1 MTMTHSGNG
10 SSPDQMITRAITDSV
25 QVPPITTKDGIQSS
39 GWGISTQRG
48 TFLPAWGSRAREY
61 ALRDVYRMDEMG
73 LITGSF
79 TGITKTVASLGWEI
93 KGDDATDSMY
103 GDMAASQGWRL
114 RKNTGVEYFQEVF
127 RQANFGAGWGTF
139 ITQWMNDFLRYDAG
153 GYVEVIAAGDAYDKP
168 IGNVTGLAHLDPL
181 RCYPTGDPRYP
192 AVYYDR
198 YGGLHVMH
206 HSRVIRMVDMDDGDE
221 LHPGYGRSALS
232 RAIAI
237 AMQEVWISRYI
248 TSRLDDTPPPG
259 LTLIGGIT
267 RQEWGKTDQQYIAE
281 QSMDARTV
289 WGKRKFYFTPDPSIM
304 PKIESYEF
312 SSPPE
317 KFDWQVYTNINVDR
331 LANAIGVDRQE
342 LMQLMGGNIGS
353 GAQSIMLDQKAR
365 GKCIGYFLQEVERK
379 LNDVLPDNFTF
390 EWKQRDSQESM
401 ENARE
406 ALVWTDVAAKAGG
419 SLSNNEKRTLI
430 ANEVPS
436 IRDAINDTPRANDV
450 DIQPVIAEDN
460 TAGAVVAAPTPTTT
474 DTPQVQPVA
483 VAKEFI
489 TTQAMF
495 VQEIANLLTSAT
507 TLNPYIRLDRRGFG
521 ITMRSILKRYGE
533 MAYKDGMQQGGVS
546 VSELDLEDKTEY
558 MRVFME
564 QSQHVNGLA
573 DDVYVKKD
581 ITPANASSRAMLW
594 GKSLQQFNDQG
605 MMSANA
611 NGMYEWII
619 DTLNEN
625 CLTCSRMSG
634 QVHRLKTYNARQ
646 IYPRSNNLA
655 CGGWRCGCYLIRTT
669 LKARGRF

>member
-1 MTMTHSGNG
+1 M
-10 SSPDQMITRAITDSV
+10 
-25 QVPPITTKDGIQSS
+25 
-39 GWGISTQRG
+39 
-48 TFLPAWGSRAREY
+48 
-61 ALRDVYRMDEMG
+61 
-73 LITGSF
+73 
-79 TGITKTVASLGWEI
+79 
-93 KGDDATDSMY
+93 
-103 GDMAASQGWRL
+103 
-114 RKNTGVEYFQEVF
+114 
-127 RQANFGAGWGTF
+127 
-139 ITQWMNDFLRYDAG
+139 
-153 GYVEVIAAGDAYDKP
+153 
-168 IGNVTGLAHLDPL
+168 
-181 RCYPTGDPRYP
+181 
-192 AVYYDR
+192 
-198 YGGLHVMH
+198 
-206 HSRVIRMVDMDDGDE
+206 
-221 LHPGYGRSALS
+221 
-232 RAIAI
+232 
-237 AMQEVWISRYI
+237 
-248 TSRLDDTPPPG
+248 
-259 LTLIGGIT
+259 
-267 RQEWGKTDQQYIAE
+267 
-281 QSMDARTV
+281 
-289 WGKRKFYFTPDPSIM
+289 
-304 PKIESYEF
+304 
-312 SSPPE
+312 
-317 KFDWQVYTNINVDR
+317 
-331 LANAIGVDRQE
+331 
-342 LMQLMGGNIGS
+342 
-353 GAQSIMLDQKAR
+353 MLDQKAR

-390 EWKQRDSQESM
+390 EWKQRDSHESM

-406 ALVWTDVAAKAGG
+406 ALVWADVAAKAGG

-460 TAGAVVAAPTPTTT
+460 TAGATVAAPTPTT

-564 QSQHVNGLA
+564 QSQYVNGLA

-655 CGGWRCGCYLIRTT
+655 CGRWRCGCYLIRTT
-669 LKARGRF
+669 LRARGRF